1 MRGEVVGEAESGTLV
16 FKMSIKSIS
25 CVQLFKDVMSNKN
38 IFFKKQPN
46 IRDSKKFEFEFEIT
60 FVTGNKTK
68 QKKTPQITVYLEMM
82 RN

>member
-1 MRGEVVGEAESGTLV
+1 
-16 FKMSIKSIS
+16 
-25 CVQLFKDVMSNKN
+25 MSNKN
-38 IFFKKQPN
+38 IFFKKQLN

>member
-1 MRGEVVGEAESGTLV
+1 
-16 FKMSIKSIS
+16 
-25 CVQLFKDVMSNKN
+25 MSNKN

-68 QKKTPQITVYLEMM
+68 QKKTPQITVYL
-82 RN
+82 